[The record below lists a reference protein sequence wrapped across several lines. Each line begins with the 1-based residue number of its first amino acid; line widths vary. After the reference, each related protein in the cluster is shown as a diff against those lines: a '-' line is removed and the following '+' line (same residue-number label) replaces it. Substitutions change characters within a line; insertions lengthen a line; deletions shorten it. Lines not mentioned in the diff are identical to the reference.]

1 MFGLPR
7 SLRRFRAEVQIY
19 LHEQTPPDL
28 KSGGDINLTVS
39 LLPLEP
45 FVVRRGRVELS
56 LLTTRFS
63 RTVLDGYHEHTSR
76 ELRQTVEIWANVE
89 AMPGHNLTRFL
100 ALHLREATDFES
112 RPVKMEWQIKA
123 RIDPLGGRE
132 LSAVLA
138 LRDMSPG
145 TWGPP
150 VVDGA
155 GFLPLYEFKQ
165 ESPGAARYSLD

>member
-1 MFGLPR
+1 
-7 SLRRFRAEVQIY
+7 
-19 LHEQTPPDL
+19 
-28 KSGGDINLTVS
+28 
-39 LLPLEP
+39 
-45 FVVRRGRVELS
+45 
-56 LLTTRFS
+56 LTTRFS

-76 ELRQTVEIWANVE
+76 ELRQTVAIWANVE
-89 AMPGHNLTRFL
+89 AKPGHNLTRFL
-100 ALHLREATDFES
+100 ALHLPEATVFES

-123 RIDPLGGRE
+123 RVDALGGRE